1 MSLPLHITLLVLF
14 AALMH
19 AAWNAIVKS
28 SASNPDPATP
38 LICSRTH
45 PASHACLAATRTRLM
60 AMARASASCTFYF
73 PPGGAYLE

>member
-28 SASNPDPATP
+28 SASKLLDTATGQAAHRRRGHCC
-38 LICSRTH
+38 LRYCR
-45 PASHACLAATRTRLM
+45 AQAVALAAGRTISRSLM
-60 AMARASASCTFYF
+60 
-73 PPGGAYLE
+73 G